1 MKNKKLSHNGLQG
14 SVTSVMAALLCILI
28 GLFVGFLVLLAINPA
43 HAWADGFVRILKG
56 GFHDA
61 PYGVGK
67 ELANAAPLI
76 MTGLSVG
83 FAFKTGLFNIG
94 AAGQYTL
101 GAYGALYCAIML
113 KLPWFVCLLAAAIL
127 GGLWGAIPGF
137 FKAYFNINEV
147 ITSIMFNWIGL
158 YLVNELIYQNG
169 TGPMYDVRNTR
180 TINISKN
187 ADYAQSI
194 IPDFGLNKLF
204 QTNST
209 TIAIFLAAVVAILI
223 WVVLNKT
230 TFGYELK
237 AVGLNKSAAR
247 YAGINEKKN
256 IILSMAIAGA
266 LAGFGAGLFYLSN
279 VFNYYLRNDG
289 SQRRAGA
296 GSVIGNLCD
305 IALNITLVLALDMGT
320 RGAALSTA
328 LGQIITIAIYLPG
341 FFGQKHTLRFALPR
355 GRWLVPALSAL
366 KAGMAT
372 SVQYLYQMIFFLV
385 CNNLLI
391 RLGGETAVAVFDVI
405 QNTSYLIL
413 YLFEGTGRAMQPI
426 LSTYQGE
433 HNRQGMRNTVRL
445 GFTAGLTVGG
455 ALIALVELWPAG
467 MCLLFG
473 IAGSASEALACTA
486 LRLYGA
492 GALFAGINI
501 LLCNYYQAC
510 ENEKPSFLLETLR
523 GAVLLIP
530 LTFIC
535 YVLGLQRFWLLFLL
549 TEAGS
554 LAVFLL
560 LGLGG
565 RYKKAELPEE
575 RIFQRTILSNA
586 EDVMDVCREL
596 EAFCEVWGADMKQQ
610 MFSTMTVE
618 ELGMAILKHGFQ
630 GRTDGYL
637 QLTAIMDESGV
648 LELHLRDDATTF
660 NPFALDTSRAS
671 RDEAFDMD
679 GMGVLVIK
687 KRAKEFFYRRYQGFN
702 TLIIKI

>member
-1 MKNKKLSHNGLQG
+1 MRTMSPAAHRTTDRFTARMFRGLWVPAMLSSLGWALSDMADAVVVGQRLGAVGLAAIGLILPVYMINCMFAHGLGLGG
-14 SVTSVMAALLCILI
+14 SVRYSRLLSQGKTQEAADSFHGVLALALLFSVTTAVL
-28 GLFVGFLVLLAINPA
+28 GSVFMDPLLA
-43 HAWADGFVRILKG
+43 L
-56 GFHDA
+56 
-61 PYGVGK
+61 
-67 ELANAAPLI
+67 
-76 MTGLSVG
+76 
-83 FAFKTGLFNIG
+83 
-94 AAGQYTL
+94 L
-101 GAYGALYCAIML
+101 GTRSTDGALY
-113 KLPWFVCLLAAAIL
+113 AATRDYLQIL
-127 GGLWGAIPGF
+127 
-137 FKAYFNINEV
+137 V
-147 ITSIMFNWIGL
+147 
-158 YLVNELIYQNG
+158 
-169 TGPMYDVRNTR
+169 
-180 TINISKN
+180 
-187 ADYAQSI
+187 
-194 IPDFGLNKLF
+194 
-204 QTNST
+204 
-209 TIAIFLAAVVAILI
+209 AA
-223 WVVLNKT
+223 T
-230 TFGYELK
+230 P
-237 AVGLNKSAAR
+237 
-247 YAGINEKKN
+247 
-256 IILSMAIAGA
+256 
-266 LAGFGAGLFYLSN
+266 LFYLSN

-492 GALFAGINI
+492 
-501 LLCNYYQAC
+501 
-510 ENEKPSFLLETLR
+510 
-523 GAVLLIP
+523 AVLLIP
-530 LTFIC
+530 LTFVC
-535 YVLGLQRFWLLFLL
+535 YAFGLQRFWLLFLL

-560 LGLGG
+560 LGLGD
-565 RYKKAELPEE
+565 RYKKTELPEE

-671 RDEAFDMD
+671 RDEDFDMD

>member
-1 MKNKKLSHNGLQG
+1 
-14 SVTSVMAALLCILI
+14 
-28 GLFVGFLVLLAINPA
+28 
-43 HAWADGFVRILKG
+43 
-56 GFHDA
+56 
-61 PYGVGK
+61 
-67 ELANAAPLI
+67 
-76 MTGLSVG
+76 
-83 FAFKTGLFNIG
+83 
-94 AAGQYTL
+94 
-101 GAYGALYCAIML
+101 
-113 KLPWFVCLLAAAIL
+113 
-127 GGLWGAIPGF
+127 
-137 FKAYFNINEV
+137 
-147 ITSIMFNWIGL
+147 
-158 YLVNELIYQNG
+158 
-169 TGPMYDVRNTR
+169 
-180 TINISKN
+180 
-187 ADYAQSI
+187 
-194 IPDFGLNKLF
+194 
-204 QTNST
+204 
-209 TIAIFLAAVVAILI
+209 
-223 WVVLNKT
+223 
-230 TFGYELK
+230 
-237 AVGLNKSAAR
+237 
-247 YAGINEKKN
+247 
-256 IILSMAIAGA
+256 
-266 LAGFGAGLFYLSN
+266 
-279 VFNYYLRNDG
+279 
-289 SQRRAGA
+289 
-296 GSVIGNLCD
+296 
-305 IALNITLVLALDMGT
+305 MGT

-355 GRWLVPALSAL
+355 RRWLTPALSAL

-455 ALIALVELWPAG
+455 ALIALWSCGPRECA
-467 MCLLFG
+467 CC
-473 IAGSASEALACTA
+473 SASPVRRRSAGVYRAAA
-486 LRLYGA
+486 LRRR

-530 LTFIC
+530 LTFVC
-535 YVLGLQRFWLLFLL
+535 YAFGLQRFWLLFLL

-610 MFSTMTVE
+610 MLSTMTVE

-671 RDEAFDMD
+671 RDEDFDMD